1 MSKIITNPKTY
12 TGKELDQI
20 FFRPLATGPDMQA
33 LGFRIMYN
41 TPVPVTLNYW
51 GRSGEVLKKYQKGWQ
66 GGSLASQYQKT
77 ITLNKVKAE
86 MAYSAQEYFQM
97 IYELITNRSDINLDN
112 LSGTDLEKAEI
123 QLFQHA
129 LLEDLR
135 ITSIFG
141 DYSKYGTSE
150 AYNSFTGFLTR
161 IIADIDGGGADIPK
175 EISYPVG
182 MAADPDAATTLFNAM
197 WDAAPAVLRAMKGQN
212 SLAFY
217 VTSDVYENY
226 EKALEGTFLESAFA
240 ALKNGQNG
248 LTWRGISIIDLGV
261 TEWIKLQD
269 YPVSSFA
276 FLTDRRN
283 IALALNT
290 NYYPGT
296 EARMWYNPDEM
307 ENRQRTIFMAGAD
320 YLLPELI
327 VYAHPG
333 PDSDNSG
340 DNSGGNSGG
349 DSGGS
354 GGSSSS
360 QTQI

>member
-1 MSKIITNPKTY
+1 MSKIISNPKSY
-12 TGKELDQI
+12 TGKELDTI
-20 FFRPLATGPDMQA
+20 FFRPLATGADMQA

-51 GRSGEVLKKYQKGWQ
+51 GRSGDVLKKYQKGWQ
-66 GGSLASQYQKT
+66 GGSLANKYQKT
-77 ITLNKVKAE
+77 IALNKVKAE
-86 MAYSAQEYFQM
+86 MSYSAEDYFGM
-97 IYELITNRSDINLDN
+97 IYELITNRSDVNLDS

-141 DYSKYGTSE
+141 DFSKYATTP

-161 IIADIDGGGADIPK
+161 IIADTTAGGADTPTQV
-175 EISYPVG
+175 EYYPVSS
-182 MAADPDAATTLFNAM
+182 DPDAAISLFSTM
-197 WDAAPAVLRAMKGQN
+197 WEAAPAVLKAMKGQN

-217 VTSDVYENY
+217 VTSDIYENY
-226 EKALEGTFLESAFA
+226 EKALEGTFLETAFA

-248 LTWRGISIIDLGV
+248 LTWHGIRIIDLGV
-261 TEWIKLQD
+261 TEWMKLNS

-276 FLTDRRN
+276 FLTDKRN
-283 IALALNT
+283 VALALNT
-290 NYYPGT
+290 NYYPGM

-327 VYAHPG
+327 VFAKEIPL
-333 PDSDNSG
+333 PEAPT
-340 DNSGGNSGG
+340 
-349 DSGGS
+349 GGS
-354 GGSSSS
+354 E
-360 QTQI
+360 T